1 MVNRFPFILLI
12 VVMLGL
18 TPGVHG
24 EAVQSEESIRKAA
37 EQFVLA
43 QLPEDQPGRPSIEI
57 GHLDPRLRLP
67 ACDRSLEAFLPPGGK
82 IIGGTTVGVRC
93 PGNRPWSLYVPVKVA
108 LRVQVLVATRPLSRG
123 TRLSA
128 DDVRPEERDV
138 SMLTQ
143 GYLTDPQQAYG
154 LVLKRS
160 IASGA
165 PVVPSA
171 LEAPRAIRRGEK
183 VTVVGRSP
191 SGIEVRMAGTALMD
205 GAAGERIRVRNLS
218 SNRIVEGTVAGAG
231 IIEINL

>member
-18 TPGVHG
+18 TSGVRG
-24 EAVQSEESIRKAA
+24 EAVQSEESIRRAA
-37 EQFVLA
+37 EQFILA
-43 QLPEDQPGRPSIEI
+43 QLPDGQPGHPSIEI

-67 ACDRSLEAFLPPGGK
+67 ACDRSLEAFLPGGK

-93 PGNRPWSLYVPVKVA
+93 PGTRSWSLYVPV
-108 LRVQVLVATRPLSRG
+108 RVTLLAQVLVATRPLSRG

-128 DDVRPEERDV
+128 DDLRLEERDL
-138 SMLTQ
+138 STLTQ

-171 LEAPRAIRRGEK
+171 LEPPGPSAGEKRSPWSDEAQAASRCGWQAPR
-183 VTVVGRSP
+183 
-191 SGIEVRMAGTALMD
+191 
-205 GAAGERIRVRNLS
+205 
-218 SNRIVEGTVAGAG
+218 
-231 IIEINL
+231 